1 MTEPQYSGM
10 KAGSR
15 TEFLVIGDVIPG
27 HEDALREALEEVRTS
42 PRSQEGVNEIGTL
55 HEARFVMIDGGKRL
69 LFASSFDGTFDD
81 YIDDFGTTGIAKNF
95 EVTWNHVQGFPGIKD
110 PTIKDWFKAHAVK
123 ASSFVG
129 AYPEM
134 TVKDIWRAQ
143 AVAAAFDQVLD
154 NPDAAEALQQ
164 PALKPLLDLA
174 AD

>member
-1 MTEPQYSGM
+1 MTEVQKGNSDMTEPQVPGL

-55 HEARFVMIDGGKRL
+55 HEARFV
-69 LFASSFDGTFDD
+69 DD
-81 YIDDFGTTGIAKNF
+81 YIDDFATTGVAKNF

-110 PTIKDWFKAHAVK
+110 PTAKDWFKAHATK
-123 ASSFVG
+123 ASQFIC
-129 AYPEM
+129 AYPEP
-134 TVKDIWRAQ
+134 TVKDIWRAL

-174 AD
+174 EE